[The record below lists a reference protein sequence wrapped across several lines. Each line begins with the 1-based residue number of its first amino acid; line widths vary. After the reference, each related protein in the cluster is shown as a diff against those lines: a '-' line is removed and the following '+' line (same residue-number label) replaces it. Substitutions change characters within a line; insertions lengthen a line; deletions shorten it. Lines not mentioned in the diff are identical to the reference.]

1 MYFTYGSVYMSGF
14 LSALHMAGRVATLGN
29 ILKVPFLGFNFLFLP
44 IVYEI
49 NFDSSLSLKAFHN
62 LSLKDLFNLNF
73 TVNNLSPGQFHIVS
87 HSCSLLHIFPPDVHT
102 TPFHLSKLYLL

>member
-1 MYFTYGSVYMSGF
+1 MPGL
-14 LSALHMAGRVATLGN
+14 LSALHMAGRVASLGS

-62 LSLKDLFNLNF
+62 PSLKDLFNLNF
-73 TVNNLSPGQFHIVS
+73 TVNNLFPGQFHIVP
-87 HSCSLLHIFPPDVHT
+87 HSCCFLHIFPPDVHR
-102 TPFHLSKLYLL
+102 TPFHLSKFYLL